1 LARWREQTWYALAM
15 SEPTSVADGIW
26 RLTLG
31 FPLKINVFLISED
44 DGVAV
49 FDTAS
54 RPLGPK
60 VRAAADGLGG
70 ATRVIVGN
78 AHADH
83 RGGAKAL
90 GAPIHC
96 HIDERA
102 DMEGDGGVHYFDYGR
117 LPFFARPLTARLMRS
132 WDDGP
137 LHVDQTLQEGDRVG
151 GFEVVHLPGHGP
163 GCIGLW
169 RASDRLALSNDCFAL
184 FDPALPRP
192 GRPRI
197 PHPAF
202 NWSTER
208 VPESIAKLAALNPA
222 TCWPGHFGPL
232 TGDVAAQLRR
242 AI

>member
-1 LARWREQTWYALAM
+1 MSTRARSTAV
-15 SEPTSVADGIW
+15 PVAEGIW
-26 RLTLG
+26 RVTAG
-31 FPLKINVFLISED
+31 RPLQINVFLIAED

-49 FDTAS
+49 FDAAS
-54 RPLGPK
+54 RQLGPRI
-60 VRAAADGLGG
+60 RAAADALGG

-78 AHADH
+78 AHPDH

-90 GAPIHC
+90 AAPVHC

-102 DMEGDGGVHYFDYGR
+102 DVEGDGGEHYFDFSK
-117 LPFFARPLTARLMRS
+117 LPFYARPLTARLMRS

-137 LHVDQTLQEGDRVG
+137 LTVAQTLEEGDRVG
-151 GFEVVHLPGHGP
+151 GFEVIHLPGHGP

-184 FDPALPRP
+184 FDPAFPRA
-192 GRPRI
+192 GKPRI
-197 PHPAF
+197 PHPTF

-208 VPESIAKLAALNPA
+208 APASVAKLAALEPQ

-232 TGDVAAQLRR
+232 TGDVAEQLRP
-242 AI
+242 ISS

>member
-1 LARWREQTWYALAM
+1 MTARARST
-15 SEPTSVADGIW
+15 PTPVADGVW

-31 FPLKINVFLISED
+31 MPLKINVFFVRED

-49 FDTAS
+49 FDAGS
-54 RPLGPK
+54 KPMGAAIR
-60 VRAAADGLGG
+60 RAADTLGG

-83 RGGAKAL
+83 RGGARAVA
-90 GAPIHC
+90 APVNC
-96 HIDERA
+96 HLDERA
-102 DMEGDGGVHYFDYGR
+102 DVEGDGGEHYFDYSA
-117 LPFFARPLTARLMRS
+117 LPLLSRPLTPRLMRS

-137 LHVDQTLQEGDRVG
+137 LHVARTLEQGDRVG
-151 GFEVVHLPGHGP
+151 EDFEVIHLPGHAP

-169 RASDRLALSNDCFAL
+169 READRLALSNDCFAL
-184 FDPALPRP
+184 FDPAFPRA
-192 GRPRI
+192 GTPRI

-208 VPESIAKLAALNPA
+208 APESVAKLAALKPK

-232 TGDVAAQLRR
+232 TGDVAEQLRPLT
-242 AI
+242 AA

>member
-1 LARWREQTWYALAM
+1 MSTRARNTP
-15 SEPTSVADGIW
+15 EPVAEGIW
-26 RLTLG
+26 RVTVG
-31 FPLKINVFLISED
+31 RPLQINVFLIRED

-49 FDTAS
+49 FDSAS
-54 RPLGPK
+54 KQLGPK
-60 VRAAADGLGG
+60 IRAAADTLGG

-90 GAPIHC
+90 GAPVHC
-96 HIDERA
+96 HVDERA
-102 DMEGDGGVHYFDYGR
+102 DMEGDGGEHYFDFSQ
-117 LPFFARPLTARLMRS
+117 LPFYARPLTAHLMRS

-137 LHVDQTLQEGDRVG
+137 LEVTQTLAEGDRVG
-151 GFEVVHLPGHGP
+151 DFEVIHLPGHSP

-169 RASDRLALSNDCFAL
+169 RASDRLALSNDCFAR
-184 FDPALPRP
+184 FDPAFPRA

-197 PHPAF
+197 PHPTF

-208 VPESIAKLAALNPA
+208 VPESIAKLAALKPR

-232 TGDVAAQLRR
+232 TGDVAEQLR
-242 AI
+242 AVA